1 MIALTG
7 GAGFIGS
14 CMLKK
19 LNDNGIYDI
28 VVVDHLGSGDKW
40 KNLTGKRFR
49 DFVHKDVFRERILEG
64 WYMDSMEAIF
74 HFGAC
79 SDTTEKDADYLI
91 DNNFSYSRELAEYAL
106 KYKTRFIYA
115 SSAATYGDGSMGYDD
130 SRFYDL
136 YPLNCYGLSKQIF
149 DLWVLDNGYD
159 KYFTGIK
166 FFNVFGPNEY
176 HKGKMASMVYK
187 SFLQIRETGR
197 VKLFRSNADAY
208 PDGGQQRDFIYVKDA
223 VDAVW
228 NMYKD
233 NGIAG
238 IYNLGTGVARTW
250 NDLANAVFAAMNIEP
265 KIDYIDMPQSLA
277 GQYQNYTKADIAKL
291 KASGASV
298 DFQSLEDSVRD
309 YVGNYLTKQRQYL

>member
-28 VVVDHLGSGDKW
+28 VVVDRLGSGEKW
-40 KNLTGKRFR
+40 KNLAGKRFN
-49 DFVHKDVFRERILEG
+49 DFVHKDVFRERIQEG
-64 WYMDSMEAIF
+64 WYKDSIEAIF

-115 SSAATYGDGSMGYDD
+115 SSAATYGDGSMGYGDN
-130 SRFYDL
+130 SFYDL
-136 YPLNCYGLSKQIF
+136 YPMNCYGLSKQIF
-149 DLWVLDNGYD
+149 DIWVLDNGYD
-159 KYFTGIK
+159 KVFTGIK

-176 HKGKMASMVYK
+176 HKGEMASMVYK
-187 SFLQIRETGR
+187 SFLQIQKTGR
-197 VKLFRSNADAY
+197 VKLFRSNDEAY
-208 PDGGQQRDFIYVKDA
+208 PDGGQKRDFIYVKDA
-223 VDAVW
+223 VDVVW

-233 NGIAG
+233 KGFAG
-238 IYNLGTGVARTW
+238 IYNLGTGLARTW
-250 NDLANAVFAAMNIEP
+250 NDLANAVFAAMNTDPVIE
-265 KIDYIDMPQSLA
+265 YIEMPEALA
-277 GQYQNYTKADIAKL
+277 GQYQNYTKAEMVKL
-291 KASGASV
+291 GRTNVPAE
-298 DFQSLEDSVRD
+298 FQSLEDAVKD
-309 YVGNYLTKQRQYL
+309 YVGSYLMMQRYL